1 MIVGK
6 TQASHIYNRFFRIY
20 LLLEIAFY
28 ISLPIHTETLQTGAF
43 CGYMKFLF
51 ENHLVFP

>member
-6 TQASHIYNRFFRIY
+6 TQASHIYNRFFRLY